1 MLQLGIR
8 RWFVWSILGLL
19 TCASLSSVA
28 ARAEEPGTPPAP
40 PAVEP
45 ATPPAT
51 PEPSEKPTAE
61 APAIPAEEAGQPL
74 LQQAME
80 VKLGAESLADLNQV
94 IKLCQ
99 DAIDAGLAEGD
110 VTFAKELLA
119 STLSQRAELVCHE
132 LFETRVTP
140 NRGQALLRMALSDL
154 EKTTELNSEQ
164 PEAQYLLG
172 RLYAHLGE
180 TDKSLAALD
189 AAVRM
194 TESEPAARSKTL
206 MIRANVHKDPVK
218 RQADF
223 DEAVKLAPSDP
234 DILRFRGMHYMTQ
247 NNLELAIADFN
258 AAIAIDPKDA
268 ETYEARGMA
277 EAGSGKLDESLAS
290 FTKAIEIEPKSPAAL
305 THRAR
310 IRAMKSDIPGALAD
324 VEEAMKLQPGSQALL
339 LHANL
344 LAASGKFEQA
354 LGELNVLRQVMPDS
368 PDVLLQL
375 AAVHQAA
382 RQPQKAIEIYTQ
394 LLVSNPQNLAAFRG
408 RADAHLNQGQQ
419 AEAIADYEEALKID
433 EKNSGVLN
441 NLAWVL
447 ATSPTDDL
455 RNGKRAIELAK
466 QACEVT
472 EYKQAHILSTLA
484 ASYAETGD
492 FENAITWSQK
502 AVELGGDQTKD
513 QLAKELE
520 SYQQKKP
527 WREAAPPDM
536 PGVEETAQP
545 QPVAP
550 SDEDTARAKRGE

>member
-1 MLQLGIR
+1 MLRLGFQQ
-8 RWFVWSILGLL
+8 WCVWTIAGLVL
-19 TCASLSSVA
+19 IGGTTLSSAA
-28 ARAEEPGTPPAP
+28 ARAEEPGTETT
-40 PAVEP
+40 EP
-45 ATPPAT
+45 AKAATEETEPAKADV
-51 PEPSEKPTAE
+51 EKPAE
-61 APAIPAEEAGQPL
+61 DGGQPL

-99 DAIDAGLAEGD
+99 DAIDTGLAAGD
-110 VTFAKELLA
+110 VKFAEELLA

-154 EKTTELNSEQ
+154 EKTTTLNSEQ

-180 TDKSLAALD
+180 TDKALAALD

-194 TESEPAARSKTL
+194 TESEPAARSKAL
-206 MIRANVHKDPVK
+206 MIRANVRKDPAL

-223 DEAVKLAPSDP
+223 DEAVKLTPSEP
-234 DILRFRGMHYMTQ
+234 DVLRFRGMQYMTQ

-258 AAIAIDPKDA
+258 AAIALDPKDA

-290 FTKAIEIEPKSPAAL
+290 FTKAIEIEPKSPTAL

-394 LLVSNPQNLAAFRG
+394 LLGANPQNVAAFRG

-419 AEAIADYEEALKID
+419 AEAVADYEEALKID
-433 EKNSGVLN
+433 GKNSGVLN

-447 ATSPTDDL
+447 ATSPKDDL
-455 RNGKRAIELAK
+455 RNGQRAIELAK

-492 FENAITWSQK
+492 FDNAVTWSKK
-502 AVELGGDQTKD
+502 AVELGGDPTKD

-520 SYQQKKP
+520 SYEQKKP
-527 WREAAPPDM
+527 WRETAPPDM
-536 PGVEETAQP
+536 PGVDETAQP
-545 QPVAP
+545 QPVSP